1 MAMTK
6 PPNYGDLLLDLKEKK
21 IFPKNHDYKDHVTAW
36 INEKIFQNHIVPQEV
51 DASVAVFS
59 ASFKDRA
66 KVKWNANNNSIIWGR
81 TSQLDQWLSIE
92 IPTFYYFYPCNCSTC
107 AITDEAEDVDMADLE
122 EKEKTKQ
129 YQKIAQASITLRDS
143 GISKDVKFR
152 EAVILQ
158 AAKQILYDRGS

>member
-1 MAMTK
+1 MTMSK

-21 IFPKNHDYKDHVTAW
+21 IFPKNLDYKDHVTAW

-51 DASVAVFS
+51 DASIAVFS
-59 ASFKDRA
+59 AYFKDKA
-66 KVKWNANNNSIIWGR
+66 KIKWNANYGSIFWGR

-107 AITDEAEDVDMADLE
+107 AITDEAEDVDMEDLE
-122 EKEKTKQ
+122 EKEKRKQ
-129 YQKIAQASITLRDS
+129 YKKISEASLKLRNS
-143 GISKDVKFR
+143 GISEDVLFR

-158 AAKQILYDRGS
+158 AAKLILYERGS